1 MDSKGEMVA
10 KAIIILLMKI
20 PRWSKT
26 IGGKNIQWRNTCG
39 VTHAQTKIGIG
50 TWS

>member
-1 MDSKGEMVA
+1 MYSKGEMVA

-26 IGGKNIQWRNTCG
+26 IGGKNI
-39 VTHAQTKIGIG
+39 
-50 TWS
+50 